1 MNNNNPPEEPIVP
14 PAVDEA
20 EFLGLSGTQPP
31 VIEAEPAE
39 DLNLPLDTAEQ
50 QGLVFDIGANPPIL
64 PEGPSAPL
72 PARPGLRRDNSVPLP
87 APLHLPPPAP
97 PAPPP
102 DATQPADQLSLMQLR
117 SLVSDLPKVNPAPYA
132 FEYEDASS
140 FEDELEEW
148 FSYSVEEQANLLKV
162 QVSFAQEWS
171 VFNGLGSTPH
181 EDHGLDWVA
190 ATREQQSEFVQYLL
204 DAIRPL
210 EATTKLQKLE
220 ALLYIMLGCW
230 HESAG
235 HSRSDLPGNE
245 GMSQDLGARD
255 GHAPGTYDKSYQH
268 VQLIKKNVRLIVD
281 LQGLD
286 ILTKQ
291 LRSVSLRACGIDTDS
306 DGLRGDRDAERR
318 GMWCSMTAMY
328 VVLEVARVQEQESN
342 DLTIRNALLT
352 LEEPGLLMLLV
363 DIISKLRWD
372 DTVGLPLNKIC
383 LLLWKTVLVSF
394 GGLSQVQKAK
404 DSFKGETLE
413 SADAKGQPII
423 TASPLDYHLF
433 RQEILSKYPAYNP
446 PPPIFP
452 LEPENNSILPPLK
465 NHPNKVAGN
474 HVFGSGLGELSD
486 NNASILHQPVHIAT
500 PAPSPPPSPAG
511 PGGRGG
517 KKQNYQTNQMFPFLY
532 PPLDE
537 TSNNLGGKGSTDLQD
552 LLVGRKWEGSD
563 IPASILEA
571 ADLFA
576 KRMRATRAMKQ
587 LWEERV
593 QFMKYERGWSGVD
606 DNLDI
611 DELSLEPNSNAPKKE
626 ALVPG
631 STEERLDLVEEFY
644 VSQSRVHQAYTN

>member
-1 MNNNNPPEEPIVP
+1 MP

-20 EFLGLSGTQPP
+20 EFLGLSDTQPP

-50 QGLVFDIGANPPIL
+50 QGLVFDAAANPPLL

-102 DATQPADQLSLMQLR
+102 DATQTADQLSLIQLR

-132 FEYEDASS
+132 FEYGDASS

-162 QVSFAQEWS
+162 QTSFAQEWS
-171 VFNGLGSTPH
+171 VFNGLSSTPY
-181 EDHGLDWVA
+181 EDGGLDWLA
-190 ATREQQSEFVQYLL
+190 ATKAQQSEFIQYLL
-204 DAIRPL
+204 DAMDPL
-210 EATTKLQKLE
+210 EPMTKLQKLE
-220 ALLYIMLGCW
+220 ALLYVMLGCW
-230 HESAG
+230 YESAG
-235 HSRSDLPGNE
+235 HGRSDLDGD
-245 GMSQDLGARD
+245 GSTSKGSGSRD

-268 VQLIKKNVRLIVD
+268 VQLIRKNVRLVVD
-281 LQGLD
+281 LQGLE
-286 ILTKQ
+286 LLMKQ
-291 LRSVSLRACGIDTDS
+291 LRSVSLRACGADTDPN
-306 DGLRGDRDAERR
+306 GLRGDRDAERR
-318 GMWCSMTAMY
+318 GVWCSMTAIY

-342 DLTIRNALLT
+342 DLTIRNALLAIQD
-352 LEEPGLLMLLV
+352 PGLLMLLV

-372 DTVGLPLNKIC
+372 DTVGLPLNKLC
-383 LLLWKTVLVSF
+383 LLLWKAILVSF
-394 GGLSQVQKAK
+394 GGLSQVEKAK
-404 DSFKGETLE
+404 DNFRGANVE

-537 TSNNLGGKGSTDLQD
+537 MSNNLGGKGSTDLQD

-606 DNLDI
+606 DDLDVN
-611 DELSLEPNSNAPKKE
+611 ELSLEPKGSASKKE
-626 ALVPG
+626 APVSG
-631 STEERLDLVEEFY
+631 SIEERLGLVEEFY
-644 VSQSRVHQAYTN
+644 VSPSRTYAYTN